1 MCGTGAHLRYLD
13 VHLVFDLVVQHLGR
27 RGGSGRHR
35 RRRHRLTQLVRL
47 RAGAAARGKSAPQVG
62 SPLLERVGERAQQ
75 RTLLA
80 ILALRGR
87 PGSTSPRALVSSKGS
102 ATLNSNTRW
111 AIFLQRPTE
120 QLAHLNGASPTLAS
134 CIPSCSVS
142 GKVRMKPKSPQS
154 CDKTPE
160 AALYSNAQRYQVKQ
174 VLDVAMRRHSE
185 EVLNYKCKW
194 GRRRLWK
201 VRHLLQARVV

>member
-1 MCGTGAHLRYLD
+1 VSKLFSSFARQSVASSRVAVCGTGAHLRYLD

-47 RAGAAARGKSAPQVG
+47 RAGAAARGEPAPQVG
-62 SPLLERVGERAQQ
+62 SPLLEGVGERAQQ

-102 ATLNSNTRW
+102 ATLNSNISLGYLPATTYRT
-111 AIFLQRPTE
+111 ACTFE
-120 QLAHLNGASPTLAS
+120 QCEPHTGLPLRTILLCVRKSTHETQVASEL
-134 CIPSCSVS
+134 
-142 GKVRMKPKSPQS
+142 
-154 CDKTPE
+154 
-160 AALYSNAQRYQVKQ
+160 
-174 VLDVAMRRHSE
+174 
-185 EVLNYKCKW
+185 
-194 GRRRLWK
+194 
-201 VRHLLQARVV
+201 